1 MVAMSHFYTKPAT
14 HNGYFLGTRN
24 LLVKIM
30 GERRDVPL
38 PQRGWDPIV
47 ILVKSQHPGNLGA
60 VCRAMMNY
68 GFTKLRL
75 IEPQC
80 DITCDEARNRAKHA
94 GSILDEAGIFSTWEE
109 AVADCNLVIG
119 TSGKREHG
127 PKTVFRHFLNP
138 WDVAE
143 LGPENGGKIAIVFGE
158 EGMGLSTPELTKCDL
173 LMTLPTWE
181 GYPIA
186 NLSHAVNT
194 TLYEIHRHHILVQGS
209 SLGVADHLQLD
220 RTISPEIRK
229 LLRQAIREFG
239 YSLTGDDKRKE
250 TYSTLLTRVI
260 MRGMPLDIEAHRLLG
275 AFVEATTAMQKQ
287 AGDVDWQKKRRKRLN
302 VTEESSINIPFQI
315 YEEE

>member
-1 MVAMSHFYTKPAT
+1 
-14 HNGYFLGTRN
+14 
-24 LLVKIM
+24 M

-38 PQRGWDPIV
+38 PERGWDPIV

-60 VCRAMMNY
+60 VCRTMLNY

-80 DITCDEARNRAKHA
+80 EINCDEARNRAKHA
-94 GSILDEAGIFSTWEE
+94 GRILDEAGIFSTWEE
-109 AVADCNLVIG
+109 AVEDCNLVIG
-119 TSGKREHG
+119 TSGKREYG
-127 PKTVFRHFLNP
+127 NRTVFRHFLNP

-143 LGPENGGKIAIVFGE
+143 LGPDNSGKIAIVFGE

-194 TLYEIHRHHILVQGS
+194 TLYEIHRHHILVQGAS
-209 SLGVADHLQLD
+209 EGVADHLQLE

-229 LLRQAIREFG
+229 LLRQAIREFS
-239 YSLTGDDKRKE
+239 YSLTGDDARKE
-250 TYSTLLTRVI
+250 TYSTLFSRVI
-260 MRGMPLDIEAHRLLG
+260 MRGMPLDTEAHRLLG

-287 AGDVDWQKKRRKRLN
+287 ADDDNWQKKRRKRLN
-302 VTEESSINIPFQI
+302 TSDDSSIEIHLEIPDDN
-315 YEEE
+315 